1 MQNSFKTQFLSLDE
15 QICDLMTIRDK
26 DLPEAQLLVER
37 GIKSMKKVVRFMVK
51 LKWKQSQ
58 KNTMISV
65 IKALRRNVENE
76 KNQSRKL
83 HRSMAILRKYHT
95 FLYFHRYRRII
106 HLEVVIRSKDSI

>member
-51 LKWKQSQ
+51 L
-58 KNTMISV
+58 
-65 IKALRRNVENE
+65 
-76 KNQSRKL
+76 
-83 HRSMAILRKYHT
+83 
-95 FLYFHRYRRII
+95 
-106 HLEVVIRSKDSI
+106 